1 MFYSIGIIIY
11 FFFFLF
17 VMIMFDLFFYLFELR
32 FISLE
37 RDILRLVYFFFVFVD
52 CVVIRFNLLVGKGV
66 NFLLFVDFFVNLVVV
81 IRKIRNDFY

>member
-1 MFYSIGIIIY
+1 
-11 FFFFLF
+11 
-17 VMIMFDLFFYLFELR
+17 MIMFDLFFYLFESR

-52 CVVIRFNLLVGKGV
+52 CVVICCFNLLVGKGV

-81 IRKIRNDFY
+81 IRKIRYDFY